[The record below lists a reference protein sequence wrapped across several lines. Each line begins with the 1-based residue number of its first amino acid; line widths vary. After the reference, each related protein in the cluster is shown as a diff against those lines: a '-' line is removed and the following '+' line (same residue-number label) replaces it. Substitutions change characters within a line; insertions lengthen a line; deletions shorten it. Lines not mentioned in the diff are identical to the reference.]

1 MLIKYT
7 KISLLI
13 AASALVLGCQ
23 STQPHQTAPVH
34 QAANLKYVAKKI
46 TGLKTPES
54 AVQAKDGRIFI
65 SEINEFGKDG
75 DGRISVVD
83 PQGNVTVFASGLD
96 DPKGLAT
103 IGDYLYVAD
112 KTKILKIAIQDSKT
126 HNVSIKETKILKV
139 NVKTTNPSVS
149 VFVPAEAFPTVPLFL
164 NDLEA
169 DLQGNLYVSDSG
181 DLFNTGKGGAIYKIS
196 PRGEVKL
203 LIKDTQDARVKAPNG
218 LLADDTGNNLIYVDF
233 TSGILYSLN
242 TSTAELSDLA
252 EGFGGGDGVVHHS
265 SGVMFV
271 SDWKNG
277 KVFSVNL
284 MGDVH
289 LLKAGYQS
297 AADIAIT
304 KDERYLLVPDMK
316 AGELDF
322 IPLDHAKAA
331 ATSHH
336 Y

>member
-1 MLIKYT
+1 MIRKYIKL
-7 KISLLI
+7 SAWLMAGLLI
-13 AASALVLGCQ
+13 AGCQ
-23 STQPHQTAPVH
+23 STKSLTYA
-34 QAANLKYVAKKI
+34 AKKI

-54 AVQAKDGRIFI
+54 VVQAKDGRIFI
-65 SEINEFGKDG
+65 SEINEFGKNG

-83 PQGNVTVFASGLD
+83 QRGNVTVFASNLD
-96 DPKGLAT
+96 DPKGLAI
-103 IGDYLYVAD
+103 IGDNLYVAD
-112 KTKILKIAIQDSKT
+112 KTKILKINAKGQ
-126 HNVSIKETKILKV
+126 
-139 NVKTTNPSVS
+139 VS
-149 VFVPAEAFPTVPLFL
+149 VFVAPEAFPNVPLFL

-181 DLFNTGKGGAIYKIS
+181 DLFNTGKGGAIYKIT

-203 LIKDTQDARVKAPNG
+203 LIKDTQDSRVKAPNG

-233 TSGILYSLN
+233 SSGVLYSLN

-265 SGVMFV
+265 SGVMYV

-277 KVFSVNL
+277 KVFSVNM
-284 MGDVH
+284 MGDVS
-289 LLKAGYQS
+289 LIKTGYQS

-322 IPLDHAKAA
+322 IALDGAKPVPA
-331 ATSHH
+331 SHH